1 MQKTLNVRSS
11 LVFRC
16 AMCAYAGIPVPVKPE
31 RLGVIIGKDGSNKTA
46 LERAFNVILNVDS
59 KTSTVYI
66 SPTQGMTPLE
76 VMRARLAIEAISL
89 GFSLEDALQLS
100 DENWCFEVIDLSEM
114 TRNAD
119 DLRRIKARIIGE
131 EGKAR
136 RNIEQMAHVKI
147 VVGEKTVGIL
157 GECDN
162 VEVARKALMMLIQGR
177 THGTVYGYLRAAG
190 RELKRKRMEL
200 WEKFGDK
207 I

>member
-1 MQKTLNVRSS
+1 
-11 LVFRC
+11 
-16 AMCAYAGIPVPVKPE
+16 
-31 RLGVIIGKDGSNKTA
+31 GVIIGKDGSNKTA

-100 DENWCFEVIDLSEM
+100 DENWCFEVIDLSEI

-162 VEVARKALMMLIQGR
+162 VEVARKALTMLIQGR